1 MAKEVSVM
9 KREITGKIYP
19 ISNIE
24 EYKRSLGT
32 VMLDILEKQLGE
44 KGLALA
50 MELLKKELKEGE

>member
-9 KREITGKIYP
+9 KREITGKLYP
-19 ISNIE
+19 IINIE

-32 VMLDILEKQLGE
+32 VMLDILERQLGK

-50 MELLKKELKEGE
+50 MEMLKKELKEGE